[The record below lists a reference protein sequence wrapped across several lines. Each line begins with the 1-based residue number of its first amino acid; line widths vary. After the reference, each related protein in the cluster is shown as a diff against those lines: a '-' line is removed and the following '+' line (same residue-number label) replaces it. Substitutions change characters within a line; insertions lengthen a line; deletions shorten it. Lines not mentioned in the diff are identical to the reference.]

1 MSAKQPTPP
10 PNGSHW
16 NEPTKS
22 LRPTPPPLPPRQE
35 NTISA
40 VMAQLIMQ
48 HTKQIEAMN
57 SRMLLSQTTAEIHI
71 GVLRQRIEAAKQRLE
86 SLNGEHVGQAELH
99 AVMQILE
106 GK

>member
-1 MSAKQPTPP
+1 
-10 PNGSHW
+10 
-16 NEPTKS
+16 
-22 LRPTPPPLPPRQE
+22 
-35 NTISA
+35 
-40 VMAQLIMQ
+40 MANLIMQ

-106 GK
+106 GN

>member
-10 PNGSHW
+10 PPKW
-16 NEPTKS
+16 
-22 LRPTPPPLPPRQE
+22 RD
-35 NTISA
+35 NTISGA
-40 VMAQLIMQ
+40 MADLIMQ